1 MKGSNDSGLG
11 AASGTATAG
20 TDVLA
25 RETYRHLRLML
36 ATLPAL
42 ILLAILALAVR
53 GTVEDSISAY
63 YGQPVRDV
71 FVGALVGIGVCLIV
85 YRGFPPFE
93 DFALNLAGFFAFFV
107 AFVPNTLAEDLLKLS
122 EADRREALFGLRASV
137 AAVVVVAIIFVFL
150 EWRFGHWSLPTL
162 WQRPITRWVLI
173 AAYVFVGVFLVLV
186 VVNGFLDDDFADV
199 HRNAAILL
207 FASLAMAVAAHA
219 WPGKFG
225 SPGDP
230 RHRKVFWLMVAGVP
244 FALILEFVIKSDFTV
259 IILEAYEILLFFW
272 FWVVEARRTWNA
284 PVPG

>member
-1 MKGSNDSGLG
+1 MNESYDSGRG
-11 AASGTATAG
+11 AASGTAATG

-42 ILLAILALAVR
+42 ILLAILALALR

-63 YGQPVRDV
+63 YGQPVRDL
-71 FVGALVGIGVCLIV
+71 FVGAMVGIAVCLIV

-93 DFALNLAGFFAFFV
+93 DYALNLAGFFAFFV
-107 AFVPNTLAEDLLKLS
+107 AFVPNTLADDLAKLS
-122 EADRREALFGLRASV
+122 EADRSEALFGLRASI
-137 AAVVVVAIIFVFL
+137 AAVVLATLLFVGM
-150 EWRFGHWSLPTL
+150 EWRLGHWTLPTL

-173 AAYVFVGVFLVLV
+173 VANVLVGVFLVLV
-186 VVNGFLDDDFADV
+186 VVNGIFHDHFANV
-199 HRNAAILL
+199 HVSAAILL

-219 WPGKFG
+219 WPGRFG

-230 RHRKVFWLMVAGVP
+230 RHRTVFWLMVAGIP
-244 FALILEFVIKSDFTV
+244 LALVLEFVIKSESTV
-259 IILEAYEILLFFW
+259 IILEAWEILLFFS
-272 FWVVEARRTWNA
+272 FWVVEARRTWHA